1 MFLMAIHI
9 TKGIDERRVWVHVSP
24 RKQRVRMIPFSFVF
38 VRYLVFIPA
47 GTKSFF
53 VVKVNG
59 VCPAFHR
66 TNRTW
71 FKGEWRQEKRE
82 QKEATDAKNP
92 LSDLHFPTS
101 VKKAVSLHVLRRLPN
116 PLILFTTT
124 QGFND
129 LRSRST
135 IMAET
140 EAPRIGLKTGLQAG
154 AFIGLFLGFSLA
166 VVSALTQPDELERLV
181 RFMCVTPLL
190 CAVVLGPFLGWR
202 RAPQISNEDPIDA
215 LRELLKP
222 FNEGQGKWRVLSHVR
237 SDGRTVRIDLHNS
250 TQPLTIV
257 AATLELTEEHPIRYI
272 VGRGEAR
279 SRDPELRGTVLAY
292 IEQHIPLNRRRRTS
306 SSVEVLPPSI
316 IEHMAATHRMHR
328 RLFFLLPIILFF
340 AWLEMR

>member
-1 MFLMAIHI
+1 M
-9 TKGIDERRVWVHVSP
+9 
-24 RKQRVRMIPFSFVF
+24 
-38 VRYLVFIPA
+38 
-47 GTKSFF
+47 
-53 VVKVNG
+53 
-59 VCPAFHR
+59 
-66 TNRTW
+66 
-71 FKGEWRQEKRE
+71 
-82 QKEATDAKNP
+82 
-92 LSDLHFPTS
+92 
-101 VKKAVSLHVLRRLPN
+101 
-116 PLILFTTT
+116 
-124 QGFND
+124 
-129 LRSRST
+129 
-135 IMAET
+135 
-140 EAPRIGLKTGLQAG
+140 
-154 AFIGLFLGFSLA
+154 
-166 VVSALTQPDELERLV
+166 
-181 RFMCVTPLL
+181 TPLL

-279 SRDPELRGTVLAY
+279 SRDLELRGTVQLAY

-306 SSVEVLPPSI
+306 SSIEVLPPSI

>member
-1 MFLMAIHI
+1 MAIHVTECVNKCRI
-9 TKGIDERRVWVHVSP
+9 WIHIGPRKRRV
-24 RKQRVRMIPFSFVF
+24 RVIALTFVF
-38 VRYLVFIPA
+38 VRQLVFVAA
-47 GTKSFF
+47 GPKSFL
-53 VVKVNG
+53 VVEVNG
-59 VCPAFHR
+59 VRTAFHG
-66 TNRTW
+66 TNRTCL
-71 FKGEWRQEKRE
+71 KGERRNEKRE
-82 QKEATDAKNP
+82 QKEATDAQNP
-92 LSDLHFPTS
+92 LSDLGFPTS
-101 VKKAVSLHVLRRLPN
+101 VEQAVSLHDTMTPPN
-116 PLILFTTT
+116 PLILFTAT

-129 LRSRST
+129 LPPRGVR
-135 IMAET
+135 MAET
-140 EAPRIGLKTGLQAG
+140 EPPRIGLKTGLQAG

-166 VVSALTQPDELERLV
+166 VVSALTAPEELERLV
-181 RFMCVTPLL
+181 RFMCFTPLL

-202 RAPQISNEDPIDA
+202 RAPQVSNEDPIDA

-257 AATLELTEEHPIRYI
+257 AATLDLTEQHPIRYI

>member
-1 MFLMAIHI
+1 
-9 TKGIDERRVWVHVSP
+9 
-24 RKQRVRMIPFSFVF
+24 MIPFSFVF

-53 VVKVNG
+53 VVKING

-71 FKGEWRQEKRE
+71 FKVNG
-82 QKEATDAKNP
+82 AKKNESKKKP
-92 LSDLHFPTS
+92 QTPRTHFPTFTSTS
-101 VKKAVSLHVLRRLPN
+101 VEKAVSLHILRRLPN

-129 LRSRST
+129 LRLHST
-135 IMAET
+135 SMAET

-222 FNEGQGKWRVLSHVR
+222 FNEGQGKWRVLCHVR
-237 SDGRTVRIDLHNS
+237 SDGRPVRIDLHNS

-279 SRDPELRGTVLAY
+279 SRDRTGDSLCL